1 MVVFKND
8 IFFLKDRFLQSK
20 NEEVVF
26 LVLVCGFV
34 KDLNFFRFSFLTIV
48 NDLLWQPFMFLDK
61 IHFLVGNPL
70 YPKKVMENIPDTI
83 VFIND

>member
-8 IFFLKDRFLQSK
+8 IFFKKDRFLQSK

-34 KDLNFFRFSFLTIV
+34 KDFNFFRFSFLTIV
-48 NDLLWQPFMFLDK
+48 NDLLWQPFMF
-61 IHFLVGNPL
+61 
-70 YPKKVMENIPDTI
+70 
-83 VFIND
+83 